1 MREVLLDTGPLVA
14 FLDRSERNHQRCV
27 DFFKVFRGRLLTT
40 EPVLTEAVY
49 LLGPHFFNQKPAI
62 DFILMGGAELI
73 SLSPALLKRSAQL
86 MAKYADV
93 PMDFA
98 DASLVALAEERGIT
112 EMVTLDKKDFTVY
125 RTTGR
130 KGFTVLPD

>member
-27 DFFKVFRGRLLTT
+27 DFFKTFRGCLLTT

-49 LLGPHFFNQKPAI
+49 LLGPHFFNQKSALN
-62 DFILMGGAELI
+62 FILMGGAELI

-112 EMVTLDKKDFTVY
+112 EIVTLDKKDFTVY

-130 KGFTVLPD
+130 KGFTVLPE

>member
-27 DFFKVFRGRLLTT
+27 DFFKTFRGRLLTT
-40 EPVLTEAVY
+40 EPVLTETIY
-49 LLGPHFFNQKPAI
+49 LLGPNFFNQKPAL

-112 EMVTLDKKDFTVY
+112 EIVTLDKKDFGVY
-125 RTTGR
+125 RTAGR

>member
-1 MREVLLDTGPLVA
+1 MLLDTGPLVA
-14 FLDRSERNHQRCV
+14 FLDRSERNHRRCV
-27 DFFKVFRGRLLTT
+27 DFFKAFRGRLLTT

-49 LLGPHFFNQKPAI
+49 LLGPHFFNQKAAL
-62 DFILMGGAELI
+62 DFVLMGGAELI
-73 SLSPALLKRSAQL
+73 PLSPALLKRSTQL

-112 EMVTLDKKDFTVY
+112 EVVTLDKKDFAVY
-125 RTTGR
+125 RTAAR
-130 KGFTVLPD
+130 KGFTVMPDQ